1 MFVINTIIGRPF
13 KSRRQ
18 AAIRRRLKSV
28 SSPPTFCRILKLFKK
43 KICNK
48 RPGGLYSSA
57 EILQKF
63 ANKII
68 WGGLIYKRES
78 ERINTPHC

>member
-1 MFVINTIIGRPF
+1 MIRPF

-43 KICNK
+43 KKKKKKKKFNYFLK
-48 RPGGLYSSA
+48 DWDSSRSATRGLTAYIAPLRFYRS
-57 EILQKF
+57 LQIK
-63 ANKII
+63 
-68 WGGLIYKRES
+68 
-78 ERINTPHC
+78 

>member
-1 MFVINTIIGRPF
+1 MLNTWFKCGKIGRMR
-13 KSRRQ
+13 KGWQ
-18 AAIRRRLKSV
+18 VLY
-28 SSPPTFCRILKLFKK
+28 PTMRTLRIIVISLPNLY
-43 KICNK
+43 K
-48 RPGGLYSSA
+48 RPNGLYSSA

>member
-1 MFVINTIIGRPF
+1 MYCINIDISKP
-13 KSRRQ
+13 
-18 AAIRRRLKSV
+18 
-28 SSPPTFCRILKLFKK
+28 
-43 KICNK
+43 KINK
-48 RPGGLYSSA
+48 RPDGLYSSA

>member
-1 MFVINTIIGRPF
+1 MATKVFSQYLISVPIGLKYMMTIWN
-13 KSRRQ
+13 
-18 AAIRRRLKSV
+18 V
-28 SSPPTFCRILKLFKK
+28 
-43 KICNK
+43 NK
-48 RPGGLYSSA
+48 RPDGLYSSA

-63 ANKII
+63 ANNII